1 MIYKSN
7 KIMIKIVQNNTI
19 DFSIYDIPNYADL
32 HGIHTL
38 NLCLEII
45 EQRFPNRYM
54 FYFKIP
60 FVLKWLVF
68 II

>member
-1 MIYKSN
+1 M
-7 KIMIKIVQNNTI
+7 V
-19 DFSIYDIPNYADL
+19 SIYNIPYYADL

-38 NLCLEII
+38 DLCLEII
-45 EQRFPNRYM
+45 EQRFPNKYM

>member
-1 MIYKSN
+1 
-7 KIMIKIVQNNTI
+7 MIKIVQNNTI

-38 NLCLEII
+38 YLCLEII

>member
-1 MIYKSN
+1 
-7 KIMIKIVQNNTI
+7 MIKIVQNNTRN
-19 DFSIYDIPNYADL
+19 FSIYNIPYYADL

-38 NLCLEII
+38 YLCLEII
-45 EQRFPNRYM
+45 EQRFPNRHM

>member
-1 MIYKSN
+1 
-7 KIMIKIVQNNTI
+7 MIKIVQNNTR

-32 HGIHTL
+32 HGIHNL

-45 EQRFPNRYM
+45 KQRFPNRYM
-54 FYFKIP
+54 LYFKIP